1 MADNSIQENRLS
13 LARASLREALA
24 RYSHLRQGKKN
35 SNNTELEAAL
45 QTQLDIL
52 SYTSEKLDRNVIRIA
67 TFGMVSRG
75 KSAVLNALLGQKI
88 LQTGPLNG
96 VTQWPRSVRWS
107 VPLPLL
113 DSVEPPQPPLG
124 KGGLM
129 EPPLGKGG
137 LMEPPLGK
145 GGLMEPP
152 LGKGGPMEPPLSK
165 GGPGGIQVELIDT
178 PGIDEVGGEVRGDMA
193 KQVTRQADLILF
205 VVAGDITRTE
215 YQALCELQTAQKPL
229 ILVFNKIDLYP
240 ELDRKAIYQS
250 LQSLGNSEELAAD
263 SVADETNSE
272 NLSDPNNP
280 SPKSTPKS
288 APKIAKSLEIVM
300 VAAEPAPVQVRVEW
314 SDGSV
319 THEWESPPPQI
330 DQLKHK
336 ILTILNREG
345 RSLLALNALV
355 EARDAEANIARQV
368 LKLRQ
373 TEADDLIWQFAKY
386 KALAVGINP
395 IAFLDVMGATV
406 ADLALIRS
414 LSRLYGLPMTG
425 YEAGKLWQTIFS
437 SAGGVLLGEL
447 GSSFL
452 LGFGKSAAA
461 AAPQIGF
468 STFAGVAVTQ
478 ASLAAYGTYAVGRA
492 AQVYLEKGCT
502 WGPLGQDTVIQEIL
516 ATIERNTIID
526 RLQQEFKI

>member
-1 MADNSIQENRLS
+1 MADNSLQENRLS
-13 LARASLREALA
+13 LARASLRQALA
-24 RYSHLRQGKKN
+24 RYSYLRQGKKN

-52 SYTSEKLDRNVIRIA
+52 TSTSEKLDNKVIRIA
-67 TFGMVSRG
+67 TFGLVSRG
-75 KSAVLNALLGQKI
+75 KSAVLNALLDQKI

-96 VTQWPRSVRWS
+96 VTQWPRSVRWTIPS
-107 VPLPLL
+107 IPTA
-113 DSVEPPQPPLG
+113 DGTE
-124 KGGLM
+124 K
-129 EPPLGKGG
+129 
-137 LMEPPLGK
+137 
-145 GGLMEPP
+145 
-152 LGKGGPMEPPLSK
+152 
-165 GGPGGIQVELIDT
+165 IQVELIDT
-178 PGIDEVGGEVRGDMA
+178 PGLDEVGGEVRGEMA

-240 ELDRKAIYQS
+240 ELDRTAIYQS
-250 LQSLGNSEELAAD
+250 LQALGNSEQLAAEAVTD
-263 SVADETNSE
+263 KEDLED
-272 NLSDPNNP
+272 LDDRQNNIP
-280 SPKSTPKS
+280 APKSTAKPP
-288 APKIAKSLEIVM
+288 AKIAKSLEIVM
-300 VAAEPAPVQVRVEW
+300 VAAEPAPMQVRVEW
-314 SDGSV
+314 SDGSI
-319 THEWESPPPQI
+319 TNEWESPPPQI
-330 DQLKHK
+330 DELKHT

-355 EARDAEANIARQV
+355 EARDAEANLAHQV

-386 KALAVGINP
+386 KALAVGLNP
-395 IAFLDVMGATV
+395 VAFLDVMGATV

-414 LSRLYGLPMTG
+414 LSRLYCLPMTG

-461 AAPQIGF
+461 VAPQIGF

-492 AQVYLEKGCT
+492 AQVYLERGCT

>member
-13 LARASLREALA
+13 IARASLRLALA
-24 RYSHLRQGKKN
+24 RYSHLRPERKK
-35 SNNTELEAAL
+35 SHQDSNTELEATL
-45 QTQLDIL
+45 QKQLDIL
-52 SYTSEKLDRNVIRIA
+52 NFTFDKLDHNVIRIA
-67 TFGMVSRG
+67 TFGLVSRG
-75 KSAVLNALLGQKI
+75 KSAVLNALLGQKV

-96 VTQWPRSVRWS
+96 VTQWPRSVRWA
-107 VPLPLL
+107 VPLSLN
-113 DSVEPPQPPLG
+113 DGESSGV
-124 KGGLM
+124 
-129 EPPLGKGG
+129 
-137 LMEPPLGK
+137 
-145 GGLMEPP
+145 
-152 LGKGGPMEPPLSK
+152 
-165 GGPGGIQVELIDT
+165 QVELIDT
-178 PGIDEVGGEVRGDMA
+178 PGIDEVGGEVRGEMA

-250 LQSLGNSEELAAD
+250 LQALGNDEQLAANAATD
-263 SVADETNSE
+263 KSNTENS
-272 NLSDPNNP
+272 SPKNP
-280 SPKSTPKS
+280 SHKSATKSTIKNT
-288 APKIAKSLEIVM
+288 KSLEIVM
-300 VAAEPAPVQVRVEW
+300 IAAEPAPMQVRIEW
-314 SDGSV
+314 PDGTI
-319 THEWESPPPQI
+319 THELESPPPQV
-330 DQLKHK
+330 DELKQT

-345 RSLLALNALV
+345 RSLLALNALI
-355 EARDAEANIARQV
+355 EARDAEANIAHQV

-373 TEADDLIWQFAKY
+373 TEAEDLIWQFAKY
-386 KALAVGINP
+386 KALAVGLNP
-395 IAFLDVMGATV
+395 IAFLDVIGATV

-437 SAGGVLLGEL
+437 SASGVLLGEL

-452 LGFGKSAAA
+452 LGLGKGAAV

-516 ATIERNTIID
+516 GTIERDTIID
-526 RLQQEFKI
+526 RLQQDLKMSK

>member
-13 LARASLREALA
+13 IARASLRLALA
-24 RYSHLRQGKKN
+24 RYSHLRPDKKN
-35 SNNTELEAAL
+35 ARKNSNTELEATL
-45 QTQLDIL
+45 QKQLDIL
-52 SYTSEKLDRNVIRIA
+52 NFTFDKLDHNVIRIA
-67 TFGMVSRG
+67 TFGLVSRG
-75 KSAVLNALLGQKI
+75 KSAVLNALLGQKV

-96 VTQWPRSVRWS
+96 VTQWPRSVRWA
-107 VPLPLL
+107 VPLSLN
-113 DSVEPPQPPLG
+113 DEESSNV
-124 KGGLM
+124 
-129 EPPLGKGG
+129 
-137 LMEPPLGK
+137 
-145 GGLMEPP
+145 
-152 LGKGGPMEPPLSK
+152 
-165 GGPGGIQVELIDT
+165 QVELIDT
-178 PGIDEVGGEVRGDMA
+178 PGIDEIGGEVRGEMA

-250 LQSLGNSEELAAD
+250 LQALGNTERLAAD
-263 SVADETNSE
+263 AATDKSNTE
-272 NLSDPNNP
+272 NFSSKNP
-280 SPKSTPKS
+280 SHKSSPKSTTKY
-288 APKIAKSLEIVM
+288 AKNNTKSLEIVM
-300 VAAEPAPVQVRVEW
+300 IAAEPAPMQVRIEW
-314 SDGSV
+314 PDGTI
-319 THEWESPPPQI
+319 THELESPPPQV
-330 DQLKHK
+330 DELKQT

-345 RSLLALNALV
+345 RSLLALNALI
-355 EARDAEANIARQV
+355 EARDAEANIAHQV

-373 TEADDLIWQFAKY
+373 TEAEDLIWQFAKY
-386 KALAVGINP
+386 KALAVGLNP
-395 IAFLDVMGATV
+395 VAFLDVLGATV

-437 SAGGVLLGEL
+437 SASGVLLGEL

-452 LGFGKSAAA
+452 LGFGKSAAV

-516 ATIERNTIID
+516 GTIERDTIID
-526 RLQQEFKI
+526 RLQQDLKISQ

>member
-1 MADNSIQENRLS
+1 MADNSLQENRLS

-45 QTQLDIL
+45 QYQLDIL
-52 SYTSEKLDRNVIRIA
+52 TSTSEKLDHNVIRIA
-67 TFGMVSRG
+67 TFGLVSRG

-107 VPLPLL
+107 VPLSFL
-113 DSVEPPQPPLG
+113 DSDESPQPPLA
-124 KGGLM
+124 KGGK
-129 EPPLGKGG
+129 EGV
-137 LMEPPLGK
+137 
-145 GGLMEPP
+145 
-152 LGKGGPMEPPLSK
+152 
-165 GGPGGIQVELIDT
+165 QVELIDT
-178 PGIDEVGGEVRGDMA
+178 PGLDEVGGEVRGEMA

-215 YQALCELQTAQKPL
+215 YQALCELQTAQKPV

-250 LQSLGNSEELAAD
+250 LQALGNSEELAAAA
-263 SVADETNSE
+263 VTEETDSE
-272 NLSDPNNP
+272 NLSDRPNN
-280 SPKSTPKS
+280 SSDKSTAKS
-288 APKIAKSLEIVM
+288 PPKIAKSLEIVM

-314 SDGSV
+314 SDGRV
-319 THEWESPPPQI
+319 TNEWESPPPQI
-330 DQLKHK
+330 DELKHK

-355 EARDAEANIARQV
+355 EARDAEANIARHV

-373 TEADDLIWQFAKY
+373 TEAEDLIWQFAKY
-386 KALAVGINP
+386 KALAVGLNP
-395 IAFLDVMGATV
+395 VAFLDVMGASV

-461 AAPQIGF
+461 AAPHIGF

-526 RLQQEFKI
+526 RLQQEFKIGN